1 MYFKKIRLALIF
13 SVVFVLGIN
22 SLVMGAEKIVTIA
35 TLIDYPPYCF
45 KIEGT
50 KTKAEEI
57 IHPGSDSLQI
67 QGYSWD
73 IVRESFHE
81 MGYTIKLLVVP
92 WVRGMQ
98 MTERGKAD
106 VIFPA
111 GVSEE
116 RKKLFQYSQETIN
129 EVKFVVYIPAETN
142 FEWKGLESLNGLNI
156 AAVRGWFFGESWETN
171 KEIIKSP
178 TDKILQGFKMLD
190 KKRIFGV
197 VGYDI
202 PFDYALKNE
211 SLSKKYV
218 KLPAFG
224 SVQEYMIGRKTSQ
237 EVTMIINNFDTGKKR
252 IIDKGIFE
260 KITNKWQ

>member
-1 MYFKKIRLALIF
+1 MCFKNLLLAFLF
-13 SVVFVLGIN
+13 FVVFVLGIN

-35 TLIDYPPYCF
+35 TLNDYPPYCF

-50 KTKAEEI
+50 KTKAEENI
-57 IHPGSDSLQI
+57 QPGSDSSQI

-92 WVRGMQ
+92 WARGMQ

-111 GVSEE
+111 GLSEE
-116 RKKLFQYSQETIN
+116 RKKKFQYSQEAIN
-129 EVKFVVYIPAETN
+129 EVKFVVYIPAEIN
-142 FEWKGLESLNGLNI
+142 FTWKGIESLNGLNI

-171 KEIIKSP
+171 EEIIKSP

-202 PFDYALKNE
+202 PFDYALKKE
-211 SLSKKYV
+211 SLSKKYI

-237 EVTMIINNFDTGKKR
+237 DVTTIINNFDTGKRR
-252 IIDKGIFE
+252 IIENGKFDKISY
-260 KITNKWQ
+260 KWQ